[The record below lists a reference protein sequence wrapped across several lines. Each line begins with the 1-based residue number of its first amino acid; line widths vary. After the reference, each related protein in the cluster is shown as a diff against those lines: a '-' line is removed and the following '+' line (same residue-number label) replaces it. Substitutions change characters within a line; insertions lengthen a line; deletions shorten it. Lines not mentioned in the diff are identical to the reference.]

1 MKGHGAIA
9 ISRTGAAAQQTRH
22 RLSEL
27 LTIEV
32 CAALSGADGFEDI
45 ASGRA
50 PAAPTPAKTGPSAR
64 RARKFIWPSIRWA
77 ICLPALSTASPL
89 EVVKLPE
96 AKRGFVLLPR
106 RWVVEPSFNWG
117 PRFHRL
123 AIVCLM
129 LHYLPEAMNVI
140 L

>member
-1 MKGHGAIA
+1 LSIYVMKGHGAIA

-50 PAAPTPAKTGPSAR
+50 PAVPAPAKTGPSGVSCGY
-64 RARKFIWPSIRWA
+64 RAAGWLNAASIG
-77 ICLPALSTASPL
+77 LPAFAVWPLSA
-89 EVVKLPE
+89 
-96 AKRGFVLLPR
+96 
-106 RWVVEPSFNWG
+106 
-117 PRFHRL
+117 
-123 AIVCLM
+123 
-129 LHYLPEAMNVI
+129 
-140 L
+140 